1 MWTAAGSGALGA
13 VDLGMAYALLEEVT
27 IVPTIEPPE
36 LIQDYGNILG
46 GHKRNLV
53 HTRTQE
59 EGAVT
64 PQETDPYLPVSVR
77 ESPAEAWVG
86 SSLLQGRGL

>member
-1 MWTAAGSGALGA
+1 
-13 VDLGMAYALLEEVT
+13 MAYALLEEVT

-64 PQETDPYLPVSVR
+64 PQETDPYLPLSVQ